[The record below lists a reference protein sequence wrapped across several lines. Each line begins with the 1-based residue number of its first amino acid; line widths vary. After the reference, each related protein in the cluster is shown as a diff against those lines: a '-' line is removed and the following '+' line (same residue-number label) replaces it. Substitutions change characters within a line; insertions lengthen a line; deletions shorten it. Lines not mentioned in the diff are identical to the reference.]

1 MLMGGKVCGWL
12 ALHLFG
18 FVFLQVMGDSIVIVM
33 FGGFDDARHCLM
45 FFLFLMLKVCYIV
58 VCTMCIMELRCVLYK
73 FGILDA
79 MAKKNIIKHN

>member
-18 FVFLQVMGDSIVIVM
+18 FVFLHVMGDSIVIVT

-45 FFLFLMLKVCYIV
+45 LSCS
-58 VCTMCIMELRCVLYK
+58 
-73 FGILDA
+73 
-79 MAKKNIIKHN
+79 